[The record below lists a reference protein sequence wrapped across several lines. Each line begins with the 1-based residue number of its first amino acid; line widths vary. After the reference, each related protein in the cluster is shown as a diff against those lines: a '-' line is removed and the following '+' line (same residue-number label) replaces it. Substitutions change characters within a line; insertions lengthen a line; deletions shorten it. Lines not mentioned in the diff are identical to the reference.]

1 MGDGPKAENMTAP
14 ICVVILA
21 HNEEARIAACLQS
34 LPLADQDIDF
44 HVVVNGS
51 TDSTACIAQA
61 FAAMHNNLAVH
72 VFAEGGKARS
82 WNRIL
87 FDELPGFH
95 AAHVFVDGDAEV
107 APGSIR
113 ALANAL
119 AADPH
124 ANAVAGLPM
133 NGRKVAA
140 YQSQMRREHGLFG
153 DLYALRG
160 DFLARMKAASIRL
173 PDDVVGDDGLV
184 CALAKTDLA
193 DELQWDD
200 RRVVVC
206 GGAGFLCAPV
216 SIWSPA
222 SWRMQFRRM
231 INYSVRH
238 FQNAM
243 ISQIM
248 RRDGPGGLP
257 HRLSNLYPA
266 ALPAMRPRRG
276 LTHWLFDRLALRR
289 MAGATV
295 RG

>member
-1 MGDGPKAENMTAP
+1 MTAP

-21 HNEEARIAACLQS
+21 HNEEARIAACLNS
-34 LPLADQDIDF
+34 LPLADKDIVF

-51 TDSTACIAQA
+51 TDGTAQIAQR
-61 FAAMHNNLAVH
+61 FAARHDNLELH

-95 AAHVFVDGDAEV
+95 AVHVFVDGDAEV

-113 ALANAL
+113 ALAATL

-124 ANAVAGLPM
+124 ALAAAGLPM

-140 YQSQMRREHGLFG
+140 YRDQMRREHGLFG

-160 DFLARMKAASIRL
+160 DFLARMQAASLRL

-184 CALAKTDLA
+184 CALAKTNLA
-193 DELQWDD
+193 DESCWDD
-200 RRVVVC
+200 RRVVIC
-206 GGAGFLCAPV
+206 EGAGFFCAPV
-216 SIWSPA
+216 SILSPI
-222 SWRMQFRRM
+222 SWRMQYRRM
-231 INYSVRH
+231 ISYSMRH
-238 FQNAM
+238 FQNVL

-248 RRDGPGGLP
+248 RSKGPSGLP
-257 HRLSNLYPA
+257 ARLSDLYSS
-266 ALPAMRPRRG
+266 ALPALRARSGPVRS
-276 LTHWLFDRLALRR
+276 LFDRLALRR
-289 MAGATV
+289 MARSIRT
-295 RG
+295 